1 MPTYSVRIDIDRHVE
16 DAWEVLMDESRMGEW
31 LTGYRGIELIEGEP
45 RTVGSK
51 HKILFEDR
59 GKELVLI
66 ETVTAI
72 DPPREF
78 AIDLDHELMNSSMST
93 TLERIGPD
101 RTRLVSTTETRSP
114 KLLWKIILP
123 FMTPQMRKRNR
134 GDLEKLKALIEAS

>member
-1 MPTYSVRIDIDRHVE
+1 MPKYSASVEVNKPIEEAWDIYT
-16 DAWEVLMDESRMGEW
+16 DESRMGEW
-31 LTGYRGIELIEGEP
+31 LTGYKSMELIEGEP
-45 RTVGSK
+45 LTVGSK

-59 GKELVLI
+59 GRELVLI

-78 AIDLDHELMNSSMST
+78 AFDLDHEIMNSSMSI
-93 TLERIGPD
+93 TLESIGAN

-123 FMTPQMRKRNR
+123 FMTSQMRKRNR
-134 GDLEKLKALIEAS
+134 GDLEMLKAMIESS

>member
-1 MPTYSVRIDIDRHVE
+1 MPKYSLSIEVDRPIE
-16 DAWEVLMDESRMGEW
+16 DAWEVYMDESRMREW
-31 LTGYRGIELIEGEP
+31 LTGYRSMELIEGEP
-45 RTVGSK
+45 LTVGSK
-51 HKILFEDR
+51 HRILFEDR
-59 GKELVLI
+59 GRDLVLE

-78 AIDLDHELMNSSMST
+78 AFDLEHEIMSSSMRI
-93 TLERIGPD
+93 TLESIGPD

-134 GDLEKLKALIEAS
+134 GDLEMLKAMIEAS

>member
-1 MPTYSVRIDIDRHVE
+1 MPKYSVTVEVNRPIEEAWDIY
-16 DAWEVLMDESRMGEW
+16 MDESRMGEW
-31 LTGYRGIELIEGEP
+31 LTGFRGIELIEGEP

-51 HKILFEDR
+51 HKMLFEDR
-59 GKELVLI
+59 GKELILI
-66 ETVTAI
+66 ETLTAI

-123 FMTPQMRKRNR
+123 FMTPQMKKRNR
-134 GDLEKLKALIEAS
+134 GDLEKLKAMIESS